1 MFEIWK
7 LKPEFEFSLSFWF
20 GNKTEIIKEKWK
32 TRMGWFLPWLGPATV
47 FLGPSGPR
55 ALTTTGGCCSASRTG
70 NVCWW
75 LCQVG
80 PLGQLVLLPP
90 TNRDFLSAST
100 AGRIFLAGRSPHLG
114 LYRRT
119 IKIVG
124 PLDPL
129 RHSLRSRS
137 PCSPGRV
144 PSNSQAPPSR
154 PFFLPLLNRAQT
166 IFPSA
171 LGSRCPCSSSVAA
184 GRSSLHGRAPPQKPL
199 AHPPVHAVHPEDLRR
214 SARHR
219 SVSSDWFGEL
229 RWDAVEASVIS
240 YWGISSSGP

>member
-1 MFEIWK
+1 MENAHGLISSLARPSYGFPRPKWPARANYYQG
-7 LKPEFEFSLSFWF
+7 LLFSLTNRQCVLVTLS
-20 GNKTEIIKEKWK
+20 G
-32 TRMGWFLPWLGPATV
+32 GPARTARS
-47 FLGPSGPR
+47 PTSNKPR
-55 ALTTTGGCCSASRTG
+55 FPLRFHRWPDFSRWPISPPRT
-70 NVCWW
+70 
-75 LCQVG
+75 
-80 PLGQLVLLPP
+80 LPP
-90 TNRDFLSAST
+90 HYKNR
-100 AGRIFLAGRSPHLG
+100 
-114 LYRRT
+114 
-119 IKIVG
+119 G

-166 IFPSA
+166 FFPSA

-219 SVSSDWFGEL
+219 SVSSD
-229 RWDAVEASVIS
+229 
-240 YWGISSSGP
+240 

>member
-1 MFEIWK
+1 
-7 LKPEFEFSLSFWF
+7 
-20 GNKTEIIKEKWK
+20 
-32 TRMGWFLPWLGPATV
+32 
-47 FLGPSGPR
+47 
-55 ALTTTGGCCSASRTG
+55 
-70 NVCWW
+70 
-75 LCQVG
+75 VG

-124 PLDPL
+124 PVDPL

-144 PSNSQAPPSR
+144 PSNSRAPPSR
-154 PFFLPLLNRAQT
+154 PCFLPLLNRAQT
-166 IFPSA
+166 FFPSA

-199 AHPPVHAVHPEDLRR
+199 AHPPAHAVLPSGYRALRSLTDVVADPSPELCLASPRASDPRR
-214 SARHR
+214 RTH
-219 SVSSDWFGEL
+219 L
-229 RWDAVEASVIS
+229 
-240 YWGISSSGP
+240 